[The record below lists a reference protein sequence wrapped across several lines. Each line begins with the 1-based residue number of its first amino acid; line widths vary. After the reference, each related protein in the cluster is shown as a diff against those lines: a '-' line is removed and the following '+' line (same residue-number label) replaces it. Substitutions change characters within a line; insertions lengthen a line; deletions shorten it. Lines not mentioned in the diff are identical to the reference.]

1 MNRITLSTR
10 DHTPAASIPFPDA
23 VKKQPGVVPNLM
35 KPLGNSHPAAL
46 EGYLNFNG
54 AFSKGALDAENRER
68 IALAIAGINAFFRRL
83 P

>member
-10 DHTPAASIPFPDA
+10 DHTPAASIPLPDA

-35 KPLGNSHPAAL
+35 KPLGNSPAAL
-46 EGYLNFNG
+46 EGYLSFNG
-54 AFSKGALDAENRER
+54 AFSTGALDAENRER
-68 IALAIAGINAFFRRL
+68 IASTIAGINAFFRIL